1 MTTAPRA
8 EKPTILMAEDEE
20 GTVILLKFLLAR
32 GGYTVVHAADGQQAQ
47 AMIDQMPPPALVLLD
62 IMLPYLNG
70 LQLLAHI
77 RQKAEWQHVPIIMLT
92 ADSNERDIQ
101 QALAA
106 GANDYMVKPF
116 NPRELTA
123 RLQRFL
129 KVAS

>member
-20 GTVILLKFLLAR
+20 GTVVLLKFILAR
-32 GGYTVVHAADGQQAQ
+32 GGYTVVHAADGQQAHT
-47 AMIDQMPPPALVLLD
+47 MIDEMPPPALVLLD

-77 RQKAEWQHVPIIMLT
+77 RQKAEWRQVPIIMLT

-129 KVAS
+129 TVPS